1 MFCTQRPN
9 RGEGRKYLPKKFSE
23 EVFCENYL
31 EHKREKGAKVNE
43 VILISLE
50 ASRESECSAAAA
62 RFRHII
68 KGGGGGRA
76 GERGVCVSKQ
86 ELRQ

>member
-1 MFCTQRPN
+1 MKVAGKNRDVLYTAP

-43 VILISLE
+43 VILFSLE
-50 ASRESECSAAAA
+50 ASRKAS
-62 RFRHII
+62 
-68 KGGGGGRA
+68 
-76 GERGVCVSKQ
+76 VLLLPQ
-86 ELRQ
+86 DLDT